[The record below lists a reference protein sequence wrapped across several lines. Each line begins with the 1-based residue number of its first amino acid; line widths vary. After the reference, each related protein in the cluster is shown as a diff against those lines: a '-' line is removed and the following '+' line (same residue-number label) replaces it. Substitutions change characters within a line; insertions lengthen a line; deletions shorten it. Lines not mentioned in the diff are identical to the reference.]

1 MNREHI
7 ITTQVRHT
15 GHIILNRPGVH
26 NAMHIGMIREIS
38 EAIREYNTR
47 DDIRII
53 FISANGTNFS
63 AGADLEWMRK
73 GLEQEQEELYH
84 ESRELAMLFN
94 DIYNSPR
101 VTVALAKGKVMGGAN
116 GIMASADISL
126 ATPDA
131 SFAFSE
137 VKLGLIPATIA
148 PYIVQRAGAA
158 AANEWMLSG
167 RLITA
172 AEAMHKG
179 LISRVVTEEE
189 ARQPE
194 KLLEPLLRNA
204 PEAMQGV
211 KRMFREG
218 NLQLHPDQLI
228 ESTSR
233 LIAEFRVS
241 EEGQEGIRAFFEK
254 RQPRWTNE

>member
-1 MNREHI
+1 MNREFI
-7 ITTQVRHT
+7 ITNATHHT
-15 GHIILNRPGVH
+15 GHIVLNRPEVH

-38 EAIREYNTR
+38 EAIRDYNKR

-53 FISANGTNFS
+53 MISANGPNFS

-73 GLEQEQEELYH
+73 GLDQQKEELYR

-101 VTVALAKGKVMGGAN
+101 ITVAMATGKVMGGAN
-116 GIMASADISL
+116 GIMAAADIPL
-126 ATPDA
+126 ATPGA

-148 PYIVQRAGAA
+148 PYIVQRAGTSAA
-158 AANEWMLSG
+158 YEWMLSG
-167 RLITA
+167 RPIA
-172 AEAMHKG
+172 AEEAMQKG
-179 LISRVVTEEE
+179 LISRIVTEEE
-189 ARQPE
+189 AKQPE
-194 KLLEPLLRNA
+194 KILEPLLRNG
-204 PEAMQGV
+204 PEAMKGV

-218 NLQLHPDQLI
+218 NMHKHPDQLI
-228 ESTSR
+228 DSTAQ

-254 RQPRWTNE
+254 RQPHWTNE

>member
-1 MNREHI
+1 MNRKYI
-7 ITTQVRHT
+7 ITTEVHHT
-15 GHIILNRPGVH
+15 GHIILNRPDVH

-38 EAIREYNTR
+38 EAIREYNAR
-47 DDIRII
+47 DGIRVI
-53 FISANGTNFS
+53 FVSANGTNFS
-63 AGADLEWMRK
+63 AGADLKWMRE
-73 GLEQEQEELYH
+73 GLDQGKEELFG

-116 GIMASADISL
+116 GIMAAADIPL

-148 PYIVQRAGAA
+148 PYIVQRSGAA
-158 AANEWMLSG
+158 AAKEWMLSG
-167 RLITA
+167 RRISA
-172 AEAMHKG
+172 DEAMQKG
-179 LISRVVTEEE
+179 LISRVVTNEE
-189 ARQPE
+189 ALQPE
-194 KLLEPLLRNA
+194 KLLEPLLRNG

-211 KRMFREG
+211 KRMFRDG
-218 NLQLHPDQLI
+218 SLQLNPDQLI
-228 ESTSR
+228 EATSG